1 MRSVYKT
8 KRPGGIW
15 EKVNLDLSL
24 ATVNWAEFQNT
35 CGGLYRVKCIPYAW
49 AHPTPT
55 PTEKAEMGFDGQ
67 SIEEIAKR
75 R

>member
-24 ATVNWAEFQNT
+24 TTVNWAEFQNNIAGVCT
-35 CGGLYRVKCIPYAW
+35 EQSAFFMDPP
-49 AHPTPT
+49 HPTPYK
-55 PTEKAEMGFDGQ
+55 KAEMGFDGQ
-67 SIEEIAKR
+67 RIEEITKTR
-75 R
+75 

>member
-24 ATVNWAEFQNT
+24 TTVNWAEFQNNIAGVCT
-35 CGGLYRVKCIPYAW
+35 KQSAFLMGPS
-49 AHPTPT
+49 HPTPYKK
-55 PTEKAEMGFDGQ
+55 KAKMGFDGQ
-67 SIEEIAKR
+67 KMEEITKR